1 MKKTDRRQGIEFD
14 EFGEVMSSL
23 EYPVNTNELL
33 AKHGESKLE
42 LSNETITLSTG
53 LEPLQDENQTYRN
66 EAELET
72 MIMNMV
78 GDTAIGRKN
87 YSDRDSTAI
96 GEERDV
102 EGAPG
107 QEVDD
112 DGSF

>member
-1 MKKTDRRQGIEFD
+1 
-14 EFGEVMSSL
+14 MSSL
-23 EYPVNTNELL
+23 EYPANTNELL

-42 LSNETITLSTG
+42 LSNETITLSTV
-53 LEPLQDENQTYRN
+53 LEPLQDENQTYQTK
-66 EAELET
+66 AELET

-78 GDTAIGRKN
+78 DDKAIGRKN